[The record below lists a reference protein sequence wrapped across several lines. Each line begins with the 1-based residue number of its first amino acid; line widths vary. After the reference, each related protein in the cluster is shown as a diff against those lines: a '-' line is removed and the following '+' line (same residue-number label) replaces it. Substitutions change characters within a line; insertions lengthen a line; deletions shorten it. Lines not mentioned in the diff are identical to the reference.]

1 MQRRHAATAAL
12 AIFVMVVSV
21 MLGGR
26 AVLRQQGVDAGD
38 RTPPAAIPA
47 EPATAET
54 PKNQPEKTPVT
65 STATDLGIVGPP
77 QAGTAPLERIEPRA
91 PLSEL
96 SLAVPPKPK
105 TPEDLAGEPLFHPV
119 AEAAGVIEAKGQ
131 SLTVSGIEVVKPDE
145 TCTDSAG
152 KNWPCG
158 VKARTAFRGFLRGR
172 AVTCAAP
179 DKAGAAQCRVGN
191 QDIGAWLVE
200 NGWAR
205 ALPDGPYADAGRKA
219 SEAAKGVYGAAP
231 DLSALPPVPAV
242 TPEPLPGM
250 ADEPSSILDESG
262 TAATPPDQSAPV
274 TPLPGFP
281 PAPVR

>member
-12 AIFVMVVSV
+12 AIVVMAVSV

-26 AVLRQQGVDAGD
+26 AVLRQQDVHAGD
-38 RTPPAAIPA
+38 RMPPAAVPA
-47 EPATAET
+47 EPATVEI
-54 PKNQPEKTPVT
+54 PKSQPEKTPVT
-65 STATDLGIVGPP
+65 PRATDPDIVGPP
-77 QAGTAPLERIEPRA
+77 QAGVAPLERIEPRP

-96 SLAVPPKPK
+96 SLAVPPKPEM
-105 TPEDLAGEPLFHPV
+105 PEDVAGEPLFHPV
-119 AEAAGVIEAKGQ
+119 AEAAGVIEAKGR

-145 TCTDSAG
+145 TCTDAAG
-152 KNWPCG
+152 TNWPCG
-158 VKARTAFRGFLRGR
+158 VQARTAFRGFLRGR

-191 QDIGAWLVE
+191 RDIGAWLVE

-205 ALPDGPYADAGRKA
+205 ALPNGPYVDAGRKA

-262 TAATPPDQSAPV
+262 TAATPSGQSAPA
-274 TPLPGFP
+274 TPPPGFP

>member
-12 AIFVMVVSV
+12 AILVMVVSV
-21 MLGGR
+21 ALGGR
-26 AVLRQQGVDAGD
+26 AVLRRQDVNAGGQA
-38 RTPPAAIPA
+38 PAAAVPA
-47 EPATAET
+47 EPATVEI
-54 PKNQPEKTPVT
+54 PKSQPEKTSVT
-65 STATDLGIVGPP
+65 SRAIDPEIVAPP
-77 QAGTAPLERIEPRA
+77 QAETGPLERVAPRA
-91 PLSEL
+91 PLSG
-96 SLAVPPKPK
+96 LALATPPKPK
-105 TPEDLAGEPLFHPV
+105 TPEDMAGEPLFNPV
-119 AEAAGVIEAKGQ
+119 AEAAGVIEAKGR

-152 KNWPCG
+152 KSWPCG
-158 VKARTAFRGFLRGR
+158 VQARTAFRGFLRGR

-219 SEAAKGVYGAAP
+219 SEAAKGVFGAAP
-231 DLSALPPVPAV
+231 DLSAPPPLQPV

-262 TAATPPDQSAPV
+262 TAATPPDQPAPP